1 MTDIELKRAFV
12 RDMYRG
18 WSWKERVMKMRD
30 EQIMAIYIKE
40 HQVPQAKDAKRSLEK
55 NEQLKFF

>member
-18 WSWKERVMKMRD
+18 WSWKERVMKMSD
-30 EQIMAIYIKE
+30 AQIVAIYLEK
-40 HQVPQAKDAKRSLEK
+40 HQFPKAKAAKRDLD
-55 NEQLKFF
+55 NDPPLF

>member
-18 WSWKERVMKMRD
+18 WSWKERVMKMSD
-30 EQIMAIYIKE
+30 AQIVAIYTKR
-40 HQVPQAKDAKRSLEK
+40 HQVPKAKDAKRDLDK
-55 NEQLKFF
+55 DNQPF